1 MWMIFLLLLSL
12 ILEWHVGLIFLF
24 RAFQKHLF
32 LPLLQE
38 KNKKKATKKRK
49 KHINYN

>member
-1 MWMIFLLLLSL
+1 MWMILLSL
-12 ILEWHVGLIFLF
+12 SFILEWHVSLIFLF

-38 KNKKKATKKRK
+38 KNKKKPTTERK
-49 KHINYN
+49 KHINNN